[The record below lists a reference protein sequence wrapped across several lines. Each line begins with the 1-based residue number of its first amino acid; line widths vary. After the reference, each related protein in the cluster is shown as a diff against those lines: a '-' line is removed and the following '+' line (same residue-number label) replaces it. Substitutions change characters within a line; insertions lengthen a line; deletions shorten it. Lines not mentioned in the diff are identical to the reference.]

1 MNKSTSEGNV
11 MTKDETNPVIL
22 NLNIVQ
28 PPLETNHN
36 SLITPVSSTPI
47 KPNLQFEF
55 NVMGN
60 MTDSNFYISDVKG
73 DKTTDMAFRVAY
85 MAAKDSKNNK
95 ELCTCVGS
103 MLCSVVPG
111 FRNSVEETLNGIG
124 IRPRF
129 VSLPSQAHENSI
141 VVSDLPQLDWPSI
154 LAMFGYCIFLL
165 CKPNF
170 NERTIGYTYNNYT
183 HTCIYELQ
191 AKARCDPSNKL
202 GVLFDATKANA
213 ITTMLGS
220 LEVRKTV
227 ITFLMNYS
235 NHPDSQI
242 SNVCKYLNSILSG
255 PSYD

>member
-1 MNKSTSEGNV
+1 MNKFTSE
-11 MTKDETNPVIL
+11 TTDETNPVIL

-28 PPLETNHN
+28 PPLETNLN
-36 SLITPVSSTPI
+36 SLIAPVSSTPI

-55 NVMGN
+55 YVMGN
-60 MTDSNFYISDVKG
+60 MTDINFYISDAKG
-73 DKTTDMAFRVAY
+73 DKTTDMAFCVAY
-85 MAAKDSKNNK
+85 KAAKDSKNNK
-95 ELCTCVGS
+95 ELCACVGS

-111 FRNSVEETLNGIG
+111 LRNSVEEALNGIG

-154 LAMFGYCIFLL
+154 LVMFGYCIFLL
-165 CKPNF
+165 CKSNF
-170 NERTIGYTYNNYT
+170 NERMIGYTPYNNYIP
-183 HTCIYELQ
+183 TCIRELQ
-191 AKARCDPSNKL
+191 AKARFDPSNKL
-202 GVLFDATKANA
+202 DIPFDATKANA

-220 LEVRKTV
+220 RELGKAV

-255 PSYD
+255 PNYY